1 MSVMMP
7 SLSQPPLAQ
16 SQKPQ
21 YGSEIEYIARQSVAN
36 SMARSARTR
45 GLIRAFVRSAN
56 QQARAMERNSPPVGL
71 NAGTGRGNRGLGVG
85 TIKGKGPGLQGPIR
99 PNAKIVS
106 IRDGQGHTVQV
117 NKSVAPEFK
126 AFLRALKRTGYDIDS
141 IGGYANR
148 NIAGTSTRSL
158 HSYGLAIDINPSS
171 NPVYYGRRGGMREN
185 LPKGIGRLA
194 KRYGITWGG
203 NWNGPKYDPMHFS
216 FPYFGTK

>member
-7 SLSQPPLAQ
+7 PFAQ
-16 SQKPQ
+16 AQKPQ
-21 YGSEIEYIARQSVAN
+21 YGSEIESIARQSVAD

-45 GLIRAFVRSAN
+45 GLIRTFVRSAN
-56 QQARAMERNSPPVGL
+56 RQAKMMERNSPPVGL
-71 NAGTGRGNRGLGVG
+71 NAGTGNRGLSVGKVKAGNIGVH
-85 TIKGKGPGLQGPIR
+85 GKIR
-99 PNAKIVS
+99 PNAKIVP
-106 IRDGQGHTVQV
+106 IRDGQGHTVMV

-126 AFLRALKRTGYDIDS
+126 QFLRALTRTGYDIDS

-171 NPVYYGRRGGMREN
+171 NPVYYGRRSGMTEN
-185 LPKGIGRLA
+185 LPRGIGRLA

-203 NWNGPKYDPMHFS
+203 RWNGPKYDPMHFS